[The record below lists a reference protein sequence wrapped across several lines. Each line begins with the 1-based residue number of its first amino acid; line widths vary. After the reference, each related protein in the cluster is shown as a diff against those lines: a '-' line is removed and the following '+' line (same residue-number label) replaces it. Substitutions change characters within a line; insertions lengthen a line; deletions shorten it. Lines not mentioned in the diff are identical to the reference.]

1 MGGSRG
7 QFTSLTLEEREMK
20 LLLTGECDQ
29 VRRHQETEDLEVLE
43 LHQTAQVAVS
53 GSYVTKLKSILTL
66 VCFSMR

>member
-1 MGGSRG
+1 
-7 QFTSLTLEEREMK
+7 MK